1 LLLLSPFNGVY
12 LYDGE
17 TFSNLNKKMG
27 LKSDTLVSMLKDK
40 NGNLWLGH
48 NSGNVKNGGDGGLWC
63 YDGKS
68 LKLFT
73 TKDGLSHNH
82 VMCMIADRNGNL
94 WFGTRN
100 TGLCRY
106 DGRHFTDF
114 TDR

>member
-1 LLLLSPFNGVY
+1 MSII
-12 LYDGE
+12 E
-17 TFSNLNKKMG
+17 
-27 LKSDTLVSMLKDK
+27 DK

-48 NSGNVKNGGDGGLWC
+48 ISDNVKNGGDGGLWR

-73 TKDGLSHNH
+73 TKERLHHNH
-82 VMCMIADRNGNL
+82 VMCMITDKEGNI

-106 DGRHFTDF
+106 DGKTFTNYSDL
-114 TDR
+114 